1 MDNDDKYYE
10 GYFEVVMRVDAASA
24 EEAQSA
30 MEDELE
36 KLPDVDLVNCTCV
49 QELND

>member
-1 MDNDDKYYE
+1 MDKYYDV
-10 GYFEVVMRVDAASA
+10 YFEVVMRVEAASD
-24 EEAQSA
+24 EEAQLT
-30 MEDELE
+30 MEEELE